1 MTSYSWSDD
10 SNGNWNTTS
19 NWKPNGSPVGGD
31 FATLG
36 FFGDVRNYT
45 VTIDRTVGSAATPLL
60 TSR

>member
-19 NWKPNGSPVGGD
+19 NWKPSGSPIGGD

-45 VTIDRTVGSAATPLL
+45 VIIDRTVGSAATPLL